1 MASSWAGVAARGGRA
16 QSTSLYN
23 LGYYGGSSLFGWLAG
38 LLFEAAGWAAT
49 VLGIAALV
57 LCATAVAVLVLRR
70 AAHAG

>member
-1 MASSWAGVAARGGRA
+1 MTDAPILIPRVGIATDAHQVQEGKPCWM
-16 QSTSLYN
+16 
-23 LGYYGGSSLFGWLAG
+23 AG